1 MKAPLLGLALALSLT
16 GCQAVPLLTPPG
28 GTGSTG
34 TSLTALRLG
43 SLQFK
48 PASADTVARL
58 SQQAS
63 GTAAAAAPMAAE
75 GSTKADAAKSPIAPQ
90 VPPSPYAYNSYFG
103 GPFGQMK
110 LESVTEANAAG
121 ASAGFLDLQAHV
133 IGPALADW
141 APDARL
147 LNTNGTLDAQGN
159 PMSGTENYPGEL
171 AWHASYASISRN
183 EVLDF
188 TVSANQTHVVR
199 MHWVPVAMDVASI
212 KVDAKAA
219 VDTLTKA
226 IGSQTARSKEDE
238 LGHDYFFDGNTSTGN
253 VGVGIAVPAI
263 AVGEPAPMPMPGTV
277 AQGPSTETLYRLAP
291 GGRWSVNLQA
301 IGDKLVWEL
310 NYNIAGP
317 NVAVSAPAVTAMP
330 ASAPRAVLQVA
341 TTTSAPAMAPVVA
354 MPPDYK
360 PQPWTDESAYGMV
373 DARTGALIRLRRPTR
388 YTYAD
393 APTVQ
398 PQTGT
403 AVRGAT
409 GGGTTTS
416 PTGKE

>member
-1 MKAPLLGLALALSLT
+1 MKAPLIGLALAFSLT
-16 GCQAVPLLTPPG
+16 GCQAVPLITPPG

-48 PASADTVARL
+48 PASADTVAKL

-63 GTAAAAAPMAAE
+63 GTAAAAPMAA
-75 GSTKADAAKSPIAPQ
+75 GVGVKSDVAMGRITPQ

-121 ASAGFLDLQAHV
+121 ASAGFLDLQSRV

-159 PMSGTENYPGEL
+159 PLTGTESYPGEL

-188 TVSANQTHVVR
+188 TVSAEATHVVR
-199 MHWVPVAMDVASI
+199 MHWVPVALDVASM

-219 VDTLTKA
+219 VDTLAKA
-226 IGSQTARSKEDE
+226 LASQTARSKEDE
-238 LGHDYFFDGNTSTGN
+238 LGHDYFFDGSGTGGN

-263 AVGEPAPMPMPGTV
+263 AVGEPAPMPGPV
-277 AQGPSTETLYRLAP
+277 AQGPTPETLYRLAP
-291 GGRWSVNLQA
+291 GGRWNVNLQA

-310 NYNIAGP
+310 SYNVNTP
-317 NVAVSAPAVTAMP
+317 DVAVSAPAATAMP
-330 ASAPRAVLQVA
+330 ASAPMAVMQVA
-341 TTTSAPAMAPVVA
+341 TTTSAPAAAPVVA
-354 MPPDYK
+354 LPPDYK
-360 PQPWTDESAYGMV
+360 PKPWTDESAYGMV
-373 DARTGALIRLRRPTR
+373 DAKTGALIRLRRPTR
-388 YTYAD
+388 YTYPDTPA
-393 APTVQ
+393 VQ

-403 AVRGAT
+403 AVRGST
-409 GGGTTTS
+409 GGTTPGGT